1 MIWIWIA
8 VIVAAVIVEAVS
20 AQLLSIWF
28 ALGGAA
34 ALITSFLTE
43 SIAIQAV
50 VFTVVSVVSLAVI
63 FPLVRKSLKKNE
75 HIKTNADR
83 YIGKLAVVTE
93 DISNIDAKGQ
103 VKVDNQIWSARSD
116 NGESVSAGTQVKV
129 LRIEGVKLIVSA
141 AEQGLNQ
148 ELIIN

>member
-8 VIVAAVIVEAVS
+8 VIAVAVIVEAIS

-28 ALGGAA
+28 ALGGLA
-34 ALITSFLTE
+34 ALLTSFLTD
-43 SIAIQAV
+43 SIAVQTT
-50 VFTVVSVVSLAVI
+50 VFCIVSAVSLAVI
-63 FPLVRKSLKKNE
+63 FPLAKKSLKKE

-83 YIGKLAVVTE
+83 YIGKTAVVTE
-93 DISNIDAKGQ
+93 DISNINAKGQ

-116 NGESVSAGTQVKV
+116 DGSAVSAGTPVKV

-141 AEQGLNQ
+141 AEQNNL
-148 ELIIN
+148 

>member
-1 MIWIWIA
+1 MIWVWIA
-8 VIVAAVIVEAVS
+8 VTAVAIIVEAIS

-28 ALGGAA
+28 ALGGIA
-34 ALITSFLTE
+34 ALLTSFLTDN
-43 SIAIQAV
+43 IAVQVI
-50 VFTVVSVVSLAVI
+50 VFCVVSAVSLAVI
-63 FPLVRKSLKKNE
+63 FPLAKKSLKKE

-83 YIGKLAVVTE
+83 YIGKTAVVTE

-116 NGESVSAGTQVKV
+116 DGSAISSRKQVNV

-141 AEQGLNQ
+141 AENNNL
-148 ELIIN
+148 

>member
-1 MIWIWIA
+1 MIWVWIA
-8 VIVAAVIVEAVS
+8 VTAVSIIVEAIS

-28 ALGGAA
+28 ALGGIA
-34 ALITSFLTE
+34 ALLTSFLTDN
-43 SIAIQAV
+43 IAVQVI
-50 VFTVVSVVSLAVI
+50 VFCVVSAVSLAVI
-63 FPLVRKSLKKNE
+63 FPLAKKSLKKE

-83 YIGKLAVVTE
+83 YIGKTAVVTE

-116 NGESVSAGTQVKV
+116 DGSAISSGKQVNV

-141 AEQGLNQ
+141 AENNNL
-148 ELIIN
+148 

>member
-8 VIVAAVIVEAVS
+8 VIAVAIVVEVIS

-28 ALGGAA
+28 ALGGLA
-34 ALITSFLTE
+34 ALLTSFLTDN
-43 SIAIQAV
+43 IVIQII
-50 VFTVVSVVSLAVI
+50 VFCVVSVVSLAVI
-63 FPLVRKSLKKNE
+63 FPLAKKSLKKE
-75 HIKTNADR
+75 HVKTNADR
-83 YIGKLAVVTE
+83 YIGKIAIVTE

-116 NGESVSAGTQVKV
+116 DGSEVSSGTKVKV

-141 AEQGLNQ
+141 AEQNNL
-148 ELIIN
+148 

>member
-1 MIWIWIA
+1 MIWVWIA
-8 VIVAAVIVEAVS
+8 VTAVAIIVEAIS

-28 ALGGAA
+28 ALGGIA
-34 ALITSFLTE
+34 ALLTSFLTDN
-43 SIAIQAV
+43 IAVQVI
-50 VFTVVSVVSLAVI
+50 VFCVVSAVSLAVI
-63 FPLVRKSLKKNE
+63 FPLAKKSLKKE

-83 YIGKLAVVTE
+83 YIGKTAVVTE

-116 NGESVSAGTQVKV
+116 DGSAISSGKQVNV

-141 AEQGLNQ
+141 AENNNL
-148 ELIIN
+148 

>member
-8 VIVAAVIVEAVS
+8 VIAVAIVVEVIS

-28 ALGGAA
+28 ALGGLA
-34 ALITSFLTE
+34 ALLTSFLTDN
-43 SIAIQAV
+43 IAIQII
-50 VFTVVSVVSLAVI
+50 VFCVVSVVSLAVI
-63 FPLVRKSLKKNE
+63 FPLAKKSLKKE
-75 HIKTNADR
+75 HVKTNADR
-83 YIGKLAVVTE
+83 YIGKTAVVTE

-116 NGESVSAGTQVKV
+116 DGSAVSSGTQVKV

-141 AEQGLNQ
+141 AEKNIL
-148 ELIIN
+148 